1 MYNLFFNLFLV
12 KIDIFANILRE
23 IKNYNKNMKKN
34 LFLVAILAG
43 VVTANA
49 QTGNVGIN
57 TQQPTETLDVNGSL
71 RVRALSDGSNSAT
84 YDQVLVMKADGT
96 IGKASR
102 SGMVSSA
109 VNALVKTSV
118 ELPGINC
125 PTGGLKVESGQDTN
139 ANGLLDLLEITST
152 RYVCNGAEGM
162 PGPVGP
168 MGPVG
173 ATGQGFANGTA
184 GAQIYLTDSNTPFSP
199 QSPKSVTGDILI
211 NSDAVTTIANNA
223 VTTAKIADN
232 AVTLDK
238 ISATGTKDNTSFLRG
253 DGTWISPTASVADGS
268 ITNAKVSATAAI
280 AYSKLA
286 LTNSIQNQDIKPS
299 AITTSKVAD
308 GTVTNSKLW
317 DGAVTSIKMA
327 DNAVT
332 TTKIA
337 DNAVTLSKISASGAK
352 NSSTFLRGDGTWA
365 TPSGG
370 GSTAGKVQILNSNT
384 GTISDLEVRTILMN
398 LNGSSVPAGNLTIP
412 PASSYAA
419 GTILYFSIYN
429 FTGLSSTWTITSANS
444 TLYSGNTATS
454 NGVSMSSGASLGA
467 SISAFRL
474 LADGNGNWI
483 RLL

>member
-1 MYNLFFNLFLV
+1 
-12 KIDIFANILRE
+12 
-23 IKNYNKNMKKN
+23 MKRN
-34 LFLVAILAG
+34 LFLVAILAS
-43 VVTANA
+43 VATINA

-57 TQQPTETLDVNGSL
+57 TQQPTETLDVNGTL
-71 RVRALSDGSNSAT
+71 RVRALSDGSSSAA

-125 PTGGLKVESGQDTN
+125 STGGLKVESGQDTN
-139 ANGLLDLLEITST
+139 ANGLLDLSEITST
-152 RYVCNGAEGM
+152 RYVCNGEEGM
-162 PGPVGP
+162 PGPV
-168 MGPVG
+168 GPVG
-173 ATGQGFANGTA
+173 ATGQGFANGTT

-199 QSPKSVTGDILI
+199 QSPKSVTGDVLI

-232 AVTLDK
+232 AVTLNK
-238 ISATGTKDNTSFLRG
+238 ISATGTKDNTTFLRG
-253 DGTWISPTASVADGS
+253 DGTWISPTATVADGS

-286 LTNSIQNQDIKPS
+286 LTNSIQNQDIKAS

-337 DNAVTLSKISASGAK
+337 DNAVTLSKISASGTK
-352 NSSTFLRGDGTWA
+352 NNTTFLRGDGTWA

-370 GSTAGKVQILNSNT
+370 GSAAGKVQFLNSNT
-384 GTISDLEVRTILMN
+384 GIISDLEVRTIVMN
-398 LNGSSVPAGNLTIP
+398 LNGTSVSAGNLTIP
-412 PASSYAA
+412 SSSSYPA
-419 GTILYFSIYN
+419 GTILYFSLYN
-429 FTGLSSTWTITSANS
+429 FTGTSSTWTITSPNS
-444 TLYSGNTATS
+444 ILYSGNTVTS
-454 NGVSMSSGASLGA
+454 NGVSMSSGAPLGA

-474 LADGNGNWI
+474 MADGNGNWI